1 MKQFSAEQILTPI
14 LDLSM
19 KPLKAAFSSET
30 SLAVIKAFRER
41 ERESERERERV
52 REGVHIA
59 CV

>member
-41 ERESERERERV
+41 ERERVRV
-52 REGVHIA
+52 RERGRE
-59 CV
+59 